1 MPSSRVTSEQA
12 LRMEERLSE
21 MERQNR
27 RLLAQ
32 LAEVEAERRRT
43 ERRVAE
49 RDANLALALTRS
61 SICVFEQDRDLR
73 FKWINNE
80 MVEADHCDFSK
91 SDVDSYLPQSSISVM
106 NADKQRVLQTGERT
120 RSELSM
126 VLRGEERQLVV
137 AHEPARGPT
146 GEIVG
151 LIGTMVDVTE
161 EKRSRKELA
170 EALAFRDRVIGILG
184 HDLRNPL
191 SAIAALARSTMR
203 REDLPSGVQERMVQV
218 DRAANRS
225 LAMIET
231 LLDFSESR
239 FRGALTTRV
248 VASEPSAIAT
258 RVIDE
263 LRATYPERV
272 ILLEISG
279 SDRFDL
285 DPVRMAQVLSNLVS
299 NALVHG
305 ARDTPVEVAIEVGAA
320 EARLA
325 VRNRGPVIPPQGIA
339 SLFEPFT
346 QGQAPGEGERP
357 PGLGLGLYI
366 VREIVAAHAG
376 TISVESDADRGTTF
390 VVRLPRP
397 RLGKGE
403 PLAAGLPADEG
414 RVVVHSS

>member
-1 MPSSRVTSEQA
+1 
-12 LRMEERLSE
+12 MEERLSE

-27 RLLAQ
+27 RLAAQ
-32 LAEVEAERRRT
+32 LAAVEEERRRT

-61 SICVFEQDRDLR
+61 NICVFEQDRDLR

-80 MVEADHCDFSK
+80 VVDVDAGGCDSCG
-91 SDVDSYLPQSSISVM
+91 SDVDSYLPQTSISVM

-151 LIGTMVDVTE
+151 LIGTMVDVTD
-161 EKRSRKELA
+161 EKRSRQELA

-191 SAIAALARSTMR
+191 SAISALARSTMR
-203 REDLPSGVQERMVQV
+203 REDLPAGVQERMVQV
-218 DRAANRS
+218 DRAAKRS
-225 LAMIET
+225 LDMIAT

-239 FRGALTTRV
+239 FRGALSTRV
-248 VASEPSAIAT
+248 VASEPSSIAS

-272 ILLEISG
+272 ILLEVSG
-279 SDRFDL
+279 ADRFEV
-285 DPVRMAQVLSNLVS
+285 DPVRMEQVLSNLVC

-305 ARDTPVEVAIEVGAA
+305 ARDAPVEVAIDVSAA

-325 VRNRGPVIPPQGIA
+325 VRNRGPVIPPQRIA

-346 QGQAPGEGERP
+346 QGLLPGGEGERP

-366 VREIVAAHAG
+366 VRQIVTAHGG

-397 RLGKGE
+397 
-403 PLAAGLPADEG
+403 G
-414 RVVVHSS
+414 R

>member
-1 MPSSRVTSEQA
+1 
-12 LRMEERLSE
+12 MEERLSE
-21 MERQNR
+21 MELQNR
-27 RLLAQ
+27 RLRAQ
-32 LAEVEAERRRT
+32 LLAVEEDRRRS

-61 SICVFEQDRDLR
+61 NICVFEQDRDLR

-80 MVEADHCDFSK
+80 VVAPKDGADGDGCDSCG
-91 SDVDSYLPQSSISVM
+91 SGVDSYLPQTSIRVM

-161 EKRSRKELA
+161 EKRSRQELA

-203 REDLPSGVQERMVQV
+203 REDLPAGVHERMVQV

-248 VASEPSAIAT
+248 VASEPSSIAS

-263 LRATYPERV
+263 LRATYPDRV
-272 ILLEISG
+272 ILLEVSG
-279 SDRFDL
+279 ADRFEL
-285 DPVRMAQVLSNLVS
+285 DPVRMEQVLSNLVC

-305 ARDTPVEVAIEVGAA
+305 ARDTPVEVAIDVSAA

-325 VRNRGPVIPPQGIA
+325 VRNRGPVIPPQRIA

-346 QGQAPGEGERP
+346 QGHVPGGAGSERP

-366 VREIVAAHAG
+366 VRQIVSAHTG

-397 RLGKGE
+397 GERPSIEEKGR
-403 PLAAGLPADEG
+403 PLAAG
-414 RVVVHSS
+414 